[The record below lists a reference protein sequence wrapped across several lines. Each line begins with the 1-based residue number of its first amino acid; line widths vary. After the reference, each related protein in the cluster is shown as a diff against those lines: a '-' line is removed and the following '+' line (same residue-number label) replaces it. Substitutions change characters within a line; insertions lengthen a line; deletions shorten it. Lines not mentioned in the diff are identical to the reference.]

1 MLPIIT
7 IHDESDGLSGIEK
20 VITAI
25 IIVIFGFVGT
35 TKIIPFKVLSESF
48 LYNLIDVYFVSYE
61 ARGELTGQKDSEL
74 RVLYHFIE
82 RILM

>member
-7 IHDESDGLSGIEK
+7 IHDESDGLSGIQK

>member
-1 MLPIIT
+1 VLLIIA
-7 IHDESDGLSGIEK
+7 IHDESDGLSGIQK

-35 TKIIPFKVLSESF
+35 TKIIPFKVLSKSF
-48 LYNLIDVYFVSYE
+48 LYSLIHVCFASYE
-61 ARGELTGQKDSEL
+61 ARGELTGQQDSEL
-74 RVLYHFIE
+74 CVLYHFIE